1 MDVKRTQQVAA
12 FLKSQSTLSLA
23 TTAGDGSPQVAP
35 LFYLADDDLRLY
47 WLSSASSQHS
57 RSLKRNPAA
66 AVCVYSPT
74 EQWKEIRGVQMRG
87 AVSVITARS
96 RRSEIVQAYCSRFH
110 LEPLFQD
117 AIARSRLYCFQPEWV
132 RYLDNSKRFGYK
144 FELTVNAPLALDR
157 DRRLN
162 LGEGEAS

>member
-1 MDVKRTQQVAA
+1 VRHKKRAANLMDVTHTQQVAA

-23 TTAGDGSPQVAP
+23 TTALNGTPHVTP
-35 LFYLADDDLRLY
+35 LFYLADDDLSLY

-57 RSLKRNPAA
+57 RNLKRSPAA
-66 AVCVYSPT
+66 AVCVYSAT

-87 AVSVITARS
+87 AVAIVTGRS
-96 RRSEIVQAYCSRFH
+96 TRREIVEAYCARFR
-110 LEPLFQD
+110 LEPLFQA

-144 FELTVNAPLALDR
+144 FELTIKE
-157 DRRLN
+157 N
-162 LGEGEAS
+162 LV